1 MPALVRVTATLLDP
15 PGTVLVTVMVQTVV
29 EVWAIEMLEM
39 LALKLKSWPFTV
51 LRVEQSIPTDDAVIV
66 KVLVLVEPVAEEA
79 AIVAV
84 GAVAETGII
93 AVTFSSV
100 VAGSPDAKLPYS
112 ITFPVLL

>member
-1 MPALVRVTATLLDP
+1 MVRVTATLLVP
-15 PGTVLVTVMVQTVV
+15 PATVLVTVMVQTVV

-84 GAVAETGII
+84 GAVAETGIV

-112 ITFPVLL
+112 ITLPEL